1 MEVAMNT
8 LLKSIDAE
16 VVYNTILRIIP
27 DVLGAL
33 AVLFGF
39 WLLFRLT
46 RKPLRFLLEK
56 ANIHTNLIDLLIDNV
71 YKVILIIFAVVMA
84 ASQVGLNVGAMV
96 AGIGVAGIAIGFA
109 AQDSL
114 ANSIAGFLIFWDKPF
129 EVGDLIRVAGEY
141 GQVMEITLRST
152 RIRTLNNTY
161 VVLPNKGV
169 IDQVLVNHSK
179 HGETRIE
186 VPVGIAY
193 KEHIPDARKVIL
205 DRVKTLEGVLQEPAP
220 DMVVKQLGSSS
231 VDLIIRVWIENARY
245 EMPVYYRVM
254 EASKLALDAA
264 GIQIPYHHLQL
275 FIESVDDKIWEKAG
289 RLSRLPSAGAG
300 AP

>member
-1 MEVAMNT
+1 MTAF
-8 LLKSIDAE
+8 LKSFDA
-16 VVYNTILRIIP
+16 VTVYNAILKILP

-46 RKPLRFLLEK
+46 RGPMRFVLEK
-56 ANIHTNLIDLLIDNV
+56 ANIHKNLIDLLIDNV

-84 ASQVGLNVGAMV
+84 SSQLGFNVGAML
-96 AGIGVAGIAIGFA
+96 AGLGVAGIAIGFA

-205 DRVKTLEGVLQEPAP
+205 DRVHGLEGVLPEPAP
-220 DMVVKQLGSSS
+220 DVVVKQLGASS
-231 VDLIIRVWIENARY
+231 VDLIVRVWIENAQY

-289 RLSRLPSAGAG
+289 RLARLPSEGAK

>member
-1 MEVAMNT
+1 MNT

-16 VVYNTILRIIP
+16 LVYNTILRIIP
-27 DVLGAL
+27 DVLAAL

-46 RKPLRFLLEK
+46 RKPARFVLEK
-56 ANIHTNLIDLLIDNV
+56 ANIHKNLIDLLIDNL
-71 YKVILIIFAVVMA
+71 YKFVLVVFAVIMA
-84 ASQVGLNVGAMV
+84 ASQVGLNVGAML
-96 AGIGVAGIAIGFA
+96 AGIGVAGIALGFA

-129 EVGDLIRVAGEY
+129 EVGDLISVAGEY
-141 GQVMEITLRST
+141 GQVKEITLRST
-152 RIRTLNNTY
+152 RIRTLNNTF

-205 DRVKTLEGVLQEPAP
+205 EMVRGLEGVLQEPAP
-220 DMVVKQLGSSS
+220 DVVVKQLGPSS
-231 VDLIIRVWIENARY
+231 VDLIVRVWIKNARY
-245 EMPVYYRVM
+245 EMPIFYRVM

-275 FIESVDDKIWEKAG
+275 FIESIDDKIWEKAAQ
-289 RLSRLPSAGAG
+289 LSRLPSAGAIG
-300 AP
+300 RS

>member
-1 MEVAMNT
+1 MTAF
-8 LLKSIDAE
+8 LKSFDA
-16 VVYNTILRIIP
+16 VTVYNAILKILP

-46 RKPLRFLLEK
+46 RGPMRFVLEK
-56 ANIHTNLIDLLIDNV
+56 ANIHKNLIDLLIDNV

-84 ASQVGLNVGAMV
+84 SSQLGFNVGAML
-96 AGIGVAGIAIGFA
+96 AGIGVAGIALGFA

-129 EVGDLIRVAGEY
+129 EVGDLISVAGEY

-205 DRVKTLEGVLQEPAP
+205 DRVRGLEGVLPEPAP
-220 DMVVKQLGSSS
+220 DVVVKQLGASS
-231 VDLIIRVWIENARY
+231 VDLIVRVWIENAQY

-289 RLSRLPSAGAG
+289 RLARLPSEGAK

>member
-1 MEVAMNT
+1 MST
-8 LLKSIDAE
+8 IFKSIDAAT
-16 VVYNTILRIIP
+16 VYNTILGTIP

-46 RKPLRFLLEK
+46 RKPARFILEK

-84 ASQVGLNVGAMV
+84 ASQIGLNVGAML
-96 AGIGVAGIAIGFA
+96 AGIGVAGIAFGFA

-129 EVGDLIRVAGEY
+129 EVGDLISVAGEY
-141 GQVMEITLRST
+141 GQVKEITLRST

-193 KEHIPDARKVIL
+193 KEFIPDARKVIL
-205 DRVKTLEGVLQEPAP
+205 EKVLGLEGVLKEPAP
-220 DMVVKQLGSSS
+220 DVVVKQLGNSS
-231 VDLIIRVWIENARY
+231 VDLIVRVWIEDARH
-245 EMPVYYRVM
+245 EMPVFYRVM

-275 FIESVDDKIWEKAG
+275 FIESIDDKIWEKAG
-289 RLSRLPSAGAG
+289 QLPRLPSAGG
-300 AP
+300 GERG

>member
-1 MEVAMNT
+1 MNT
-8 LLKSIDAE
+8 LSKSIDPAL
-16 VVYNTILRIIP
+16 VYSTILGVIP
-27 DVLGAL
+27 DVLAAL

-46 RKPLRFLLEK
+46 RKPVRYVLEK
-56 ANIHTNLIDLLIDNV
+56 ANIHKNLVDFLVDNM
-71 YKVILIIFAVVMA
+71 YKVILIVFAVVMA
-84 ASQVGLNVGAMV
+84 ASQLGFNVGAML
-96 AGIGVAGIAIGFA
+96 AGIGFAGIALGFA

-129 EVGDLIRVAGEY
+129 EVGDLISVAGEY
-141 GQVMEITLRST
+141 GQVKEITLRST

-193 KEHIPDARKVIL
+193 KEFIPDARKVIL
-205 DRVKTLEGVLQEPAP
+205 EKVLGLEGVLKEPAP
-220 DMVVKQLGSSS
+220 DVVVKQLGNSS
-231 VDLIIRVWIENARY
+231 VDLIVRVWIEDARH
-245 EMPVYYRVM
+245 EMPVFYRVM
-254 EASKLALDAA
+254 EASKLALDAG

-275 FIESVDDKIWEKAG
+275 FIESIDDKIWEKAG
-289 RLSRLPSAGAG
+289 QLPRLPSAGG
-300 AP
+300 GERG

>member
-1 MEVAMNT
+1 MST
-8 LLKSIDAE
+8 FFKSIDAALIYE
-16 VVYNTILRIIP
+16 TILKIIP
-27 DVLGAL
+27 DVLAAL
-33 AVLFGF
+33 AVLLGF

-46 RKPLRFLLEK
+46 RKPARFILEK
-56 ANIHTNLIDLLIDNV
+56 ANIHKNLIDLLIDNV

-84 ASQVGLNVGAMV
+84 ASQIGLNVGAML
-96 AGIGVAGIAIGFA
+96 AGIGVAGIAFGFA

-129 EVGDLIRVAGEY
+129 EVGDLISVAGEY
-141 GQVMEITLRST
+141 GQVKEITLRST

-193 KEHIPDARKVIL
+193 KEYIPDARKAIL
-205 DRVKTLEGVLQEPAP
+205 ERVRGLEGVLDVPPP
-220 DMVVKQLGSSS
+220 DVVVKQLGSSS
-231 VDLIIRVWIENARY
+231 VDLIVRVWIENAKH
-245 EMPVYYRVM
+245 EMPVFYRVM

-275 FIESVDDKIWEKAG
+275 FIESVDNKIWEKAG
-289 RLSRLPSAGAG
+289 QLSRLHSSGASG
-300 AP
+300 GS

>member
-1 MEVAMNT
+1 MT
-8 LLKSIDAE
+8 TFLKSIDSATI
-16 VVYNTILRIIP
+16 YNTILTIIP
-27 DVLGAL
+27 DLLAAL

-39 WLLFRLT
+39 WFLFRLT
-46 RKPLRFLLEK
+46 RKPARFILEK
-56 ANIHTNLIDLLIDNV
+56 ANIHKNLVDLLIDNV

-84 ASQVGLNVGAMV
+84 ASQLGFNVGAML
-96 AGIGVAGIAIGFA
+96 AGIGVAGIAFGFA

-141 GQVMEITLRST
+141 GQVKEITLRST

-193 KEHIPDARKVIL
+193 KEFIPDARKVIL
-205 DRVKTLEGVLQEPAP
+205 ERVRGLEGVLQEPAP
-220 DMVVKQLGSSS
+220 DVVVKQLGNSS
-231 VDLIIRVWIENARY
+231 VDLIVRVWIENAMH
-245 EMPVYYRVM
+245 EMPVFYRVM

-275 FIESVDDKIWEKAG
+275 FIESVDNKIWEKAG
-289 RLSRLPSAGAG
+289 QLSRLQASGSR
-300 AP
+300 

>member
-1 MEVAMNT
+1 MST
-8 LLKSIDAE
+8 IFKSIDAAT
-16 VVYNTILRIIP
+16 VYNTILGTIP

-46 RKPLRFLLEK
+46 RKPARFILEK

-84 ASQVGLNVGAMV
+84 ASQIGLNVGAML
-96 AGIGVAGIAIGFA
+96 AGIGVAGIAFGFA

-129 EVGDLIRVAGEY
+129 EVGDLISVAGEY
-141 GQVMEITLRST
+141 GQVKEITLRST

-193 KEHIPDARKVIL
+193 KEFIPDARKVIL
-205 DRVKTLEGVLQEPAP
+205 EKVLGLEGVLKEPAP
-220 DMVVKQLGSSS
+220 DVVVKQLGNSS
-231 VDLIIRVWIENARY
+231 VDLIVRVWIEDARH
-245 EMPVYYRVM
+245 EMPVFYRVM

-275 FIESVDDKIWEKAG
+275 FIESIDDKIWEKAG
-289 RLSRLPSAGAG
+289 QLPRLPSAGAG
-300 AP
+300 ERG

>member
-1 MEVAMNT
+1 MST
-8 LLKSIDAE
+8 IFKSIDAAT
-16 VVYNTILRIIP
+16 VYNTILGTIP

-46 RKPLRFLLEK
+46 RKPARFILEK

-84 ASQVGLNVGAMV
+84 ASQIGLNVGAML
-96 AGIGVAGIAIGFA
+96 AGIGVAGIAFGFA

-129 EVGDLIRVAGEY
+129 EVGDLISVAGEY
-141 GQVMEITLRST
+141 GQVKEITLRST

-193 KEHIPDARKVIL
+193 KEFIPDARKVIL
-205 DRVKTLEGVLQEPAP
+205 EKVLGLEGVLKEPAP
-220 DMVVKQLGSSS
+220 DVVVKQLGNSS
-231 VDLIIRVWIENARY
+231 VDLIVRVWIEDARH
-245 EMPVYYRVM
+245 EMPVFYRVM
-254 EASKLALDAA
+254 EASKLALDAG

-275 FIESVDDKIWEKAG
+275 FIESIDDKIWEKAG
-289 RLSRLPSAGAG
+289 QLPRLPSAGAG
-300 AP
+300 ERG

>member
-1 MEVAMNT
+1 MIT
-8 LLKSIDAE
+8 LFKSIDAAL
-16 VVYNTILRIIP
+16 VYATILKIIP
-27 DVLGAL
+27 DVLAAL

-46 RKPLRFLLEK
+46 RKPLRFVLEK
-56 ANIHTNLIDLLIDNV
+56 ANIHKNLIDLLIDNL
-71 YKVILIIFAVVMA
+71 YKFILIVFAVIMA
-84 ASQVGLNVGAMV
+84 ASQIGLNVGAML
-96 AGIGVAGIAIGFA
+96 AGIGVAGIALGFA

-129 EVGDLIRVAGEY
+129 EVGDLISVAGEY
-141 GQVMEITLRST
+141 GQVKEITLRST

-205 DRVKTLEGVLQEPAP
+205 DRVKTLEGVLQEPPA
-220 DMVVKQLGSSS
+220 DVVVKQLGSSS
-231 VDLIIRVWIENARY
+231 VDLVVRVWIENAKY
-245 EMPVYYRVM
+245 EMPVFYRVM
-254 EASKLALDAA
+254 EACKLALDAA

-275 FIESVDDKIWEKAG
+275 FIESIDDKIWEKAG
-289 RLSRLPSAGAG
+289 QLTRLPSARSGGRA
-300 AP
+300 

>member
-1 MEVAMNT
+1 MIT
-8 LLKSIDAE
+8 LFKSIDAE
-16 VVYNTILRIIP
+16 LVYATILKIIP

-46 RKPLRFLLEK
+46 RKPLRFVLEK
-56 ANIHTNLIDLLIDNV
+56 ANIHKNLIDLLVDNL
-71 YKVILIIFAVVMA
+71 YKFVLVVFAVIMA
-84 ASQVGLNVGAMV
+84 ASQVGLNVGAML
-96 AGIGVAGIAIGFA
+96 AGIGVAGIALGFA

-129 EVGDLIRVAGEY
+129 EVGDLISVAGEY
-141 GQVMEITLRST
+141 GQVKEITLRST

-205 DRVKTLEGVLQEPAP
+205 DRVKTLEGVLQEPPA
-220 DMVVKQLGSSS
+220 DVVVKQLGSSS
-231 VDLIIRVWIENARY
+231 VDLVVRVWIENARY
-245 EMPVYYRVM
+245 EMPVFYRVM
-254 EASKLALDAA
+254 EASKLALDEA

-289 RLSRLPSAGAG
+289 QLSRMPATGAG
-300 AP
+300 GRA

>member
-1 MEVAMNT
+1 MST
-8 LLKSIDAE
+8 IFKSIDAAT
-16 VVYNTILRIIP
+16 VYNTILGTIP

-46 RKPLRFLLEK
+46 RKPARFILEK

-84 ASQVGLNVGAMV
+84 ASQIGLNVGAML
-96 AGIGVAGIAIGFA
+96 AGIGVAGIAFGFA

-129 EVGDLIRVAGEY
+129 EVGDLISVAGEY
-141 GQVMEITLRST
+141 GQVKEITLRST

-193 KEHIPDARKVIL
+193 KEFIPDARKVIL
-205 DRVKTLEGVLQEPAP
+205 EKVLGLEGVLKEPAP
-220 DMVVKQLGSSS
+220 DVVVKQLGNSS
-231 VDLIIRVWIENARY
+231 VDLVVRVWIEDARH
-245 EMPVYYRVM
+245 EMPVFYRVM
-254 EASKLALDAA
+254 EASKLALDAG

-275 FIESVDDKIWEKAG
+275 FIESIDDKIWEKAG
-289 RLSRLPSAGAG
+289 QLPRLPSAGG
-300 AP
+300 GERG